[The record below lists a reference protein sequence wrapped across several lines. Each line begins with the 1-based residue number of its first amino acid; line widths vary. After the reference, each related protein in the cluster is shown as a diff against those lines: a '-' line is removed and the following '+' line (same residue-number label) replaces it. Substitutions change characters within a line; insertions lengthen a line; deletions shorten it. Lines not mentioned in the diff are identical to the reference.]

1 MFLISKLLKQFWFIV
16 ILLTMIMNMIL
27 VYFSHLLYIS
37 PQNLTI
43 LKTFNSDFSYIKV
56 WFTNKNSK
64 PLATEDKK

>member
-16 ILLTMIMNMIL
+16 ILLTMIMDMIL
-27 VYFSHLLYIS
+27 VYFSHSLYIS
-37 PQNLTI
+37 PQNLTF

>member
-37 PQNLTI
+37 PQNLTF

-64 PLATEDKK
+64 QLATEDKK

>member
-16 ILLTMIMNMIL
+16 ILLTMIMDMIL
-27 VYFSHLLYIS
+27 VYFSHSLYIS
-37 PQNLTI
+37 PQNLTF

-64 PLATEDKK
+64 PLEAEGKK

>member
-16 ILLTMIMNMIL
+16 ILLTMIMAMIL
-27 VYFSHLLYIS
+27 VYFSHSLYIS
-37 PQNLTI
+37 PQNLTF

-64 PLATEDKK
+64 PLETEGKK

>member
-37 PQNLTI
+37 PQNLTF

-64 PLATEDKK
+64 PLETEDKK

>member
-37 PQNLTI
+37 PQNLTF

>member
-37 PQNLTI
+37 PQNLTF

-64 PLATEDKK
+64 PLETEGKK

>member
-27 VYFSHLLYIS
+27 VCFSHLLYIS
-37 PQNLTI
+37 PQNLTF

>member
-16 ILLTMIMNMIL
+16 ILLTMIMDMIL
-27 VYFSHLLYIS
+27 VYFSHSLYIS
-37 PQNLTI
+37 PQNLTF

-64 PLATEDKK
+64 PLETEGKK